1 MGVLFDLGT
10 SVIVLSTFISVFDLK
25 LTLPVR
31 ASFYD
36 ISENSEEA
44 SVMLCLEKS
53 RSKMT
58 RCQFLLTLL
67 RMSLFYLLITDF
79 SVA

>member
-53 RSKMT
+53 
-58 RCQFLLTLL
+58 
-67 RMSLFYLLITDF
+67 
-79 SVA
+79 